1 VKKIPKM
8 IFGGVWKKQAVDLG
22 KGKLYHSRKKHCKMG
37 QANNQKKGI
46 Q

>member
-22 KGKLYHSRKKHCKMG
+22 EGKIIPFKKKTL
-37 QANNQKKGI
+37 
-46 Q
+46 